1 MLSVTEAR
9 SRIIARLQPVAAET
23 LGLADA
29 AGRILAQ
36 PVHAPHALPPFANSA
51 MDGYA
56 VRAADVAAASSAAPV
71 TLQVI
76 EDIGAGHEPKST
88 LSAGTAARI
97 TTGALLPAG
106 ADAII
111 PVEWTGTDKP
121 QSAQQC
127 PPSIRVAQPAQP
139 RQFIRAAGSDVTAG
153 SPVLQAG
160 VRLSASAVG
169 LLAALGIAHVE
180 VASRVRV
187 AVLST
192 GDELVPLGAALAPGK
207 IRNSNSYTLAAL
219 IHEAGGTPIDLGIVP
234 DSIAAVEHSLAAA
247 VQQGAQLIVSSA
259 GVSMGNLDVVRQT
272 LEKSGRVEFWQ
283 VNMRPGKPVLFGAHN
298 GVPFLGLPGNPVSAI
313 IAFELFARPALL
325 HMSGCGQWER
335 PAVMARMAADIQSDG
350 RETYVRARVELD
362 ERSGELRARTSGGQE
377 SHMLGAMANANAL
390 LIIPAGVK
398 SVRTGDPVKAWL
410 LPN

>member
-1 MLSVTEAR
+1 MLSVAEAR

-23 LGLADA
+23 VDLAAA

-36 PVHAPHALPPFANSA
+36 PVFAPHALPPFANSA

-56 VRAADVAAASSAAPV
+56 VRAADVATASSAAPV
-71 TLQVI
+71 TLRVI
-76 EDIGAGHEPKST
+76 EDIGAGQIPKST
-88 LSAGTAARI
+88 LSAGTGARI
-97 TTGALLPAG
+97 TTGALLPPG
-106 ADAII
+106 ADAVI
-111 PVEWTGTDKP
+111 PVEWTGTDRP
-121 QSAQQC
+121 QSADLC
-127 PPSIRVAQPAQP
+127 PPSIHVAKPVEP
-139 RQFIRAAGSDVTAG
+139 GRFIRAAGSDVPQGSLALPAG
-153 SPVLQAG
+153 Y
-160 VRLSASAVG
+160 RLSAPALG
-169 LLAALGIAHVE
+169 LLAALGIGRVA

-192 GDELVPLGAALAPGK
+192 GNELVPLGAPLSAGK
-207 IRNSNSYTLAAL
+207 IHNSNSYTLAAL
-219 IHEAGGTPIDLGIVP
+219 IQEAGGTPIDLGIVP
-234 DSIAAVEHSLAAA
+234 DSVAAVELSLADA

-272 LEKSGRVEFWQ
+272 LEKSQRVEFWQ

-325 HMSGCGQWER
+325 HMSGCAQWNR
-335 PAVMARMAADIQSDG
+335 PVVMARVDGDMQSDG
-350 RETYVRARVELD
+350 RETYVRVRVELD
-362 ERSGELRARTSGGQE
+362 EHSGELNARTSGGQD

-398 SVRTGDPVKAWL
+398 SVRCGELLRAWL
-410 LPN
+410 LPS

>member
-1 MLSVTEAR
+1 MLSVAEAR

-23 LGLADA
+23 LELAAA

-36 PVHAPHALPPFANSA
+36 PVFAPHALPPFANSA

-56 VRAADVAAASSAAPV
+56 VRAADVAAASSSAPV
-71 TLQVI
+71 TLRVI
-76 EDIGAGHEPKST
+76 EDIGAGQVPNST
-88 LSAGTAARI
+88 LSAGTVARI

-106 ADAII
+106 ADAVI
-111 PVEWTGTDKP
+111 PVEWTGTGLP
-121 QSAQQC
+121 QSAELC
-127 PPSIRVAQPAQP
+127 PPSIRVAQPVEP
-139 RQFIRAAGSDVTAG
+139 GRFIRAAGSDVPQASLALPAG
-153 SPVLQAG
+153 A
-160 VRLSASAVG
+160 RLSASAVG
-169 LLAALGIAHVE
+169 LLAALGIGRVA

-192 GDELVPLGAALAPGK
+192 GNELVPLGAPLTAGK
-207 IRNSNSYTLAAL
+207 IHNSNSYTLAAL
-219 IHEAGGTPIDLGIVP
+219 IQEAGGTAIDLGIVP
-234 DSIAAVEHSLAAA
+234 DSVAAVEHCLADA

-272 LEKSGRVEFWQ
+272 LEKSQRVEFWQ
-283 VNMRPGKPVLFGAHN
+283 VNMRPGKPVLFGAHS

-325 HMSGCGQWER
+325 HMSGCAQWER
-335 PAVMARMAADIQSDG
+335 PAVMARVAADIQSDG

-362 ERSGELRARTSGGQE
+362 ERSGELSVRTSGGQD

-398 SVRTGDPVKAWL
+398 SVRSGELLKALL
-410 LPN
+410 LPS

>member
-1 MLSVTEAR
+1 MLSVAEAR

-23 LGLADA
+23 VDLAVA

-36 PVHAPHALPPFANSA
+36 ALFAPHALPPFANSA

-56 VRAADVAAASSAAPV
+56 VRAADLATASSAAPV
-71 TLQVI
+71 TLRVI
-76 EDIGAGHEPKST
+76 EDIGAGQIPKST
-88 LSAGTAARI
+88 LSAGTVARI

-111 PVEWTGTDKP
+111 PVEWTGTDRP
-121 QSAQQC
+121 QSADLC
-127 PPSIRVAQPAQP
+127 PPNIRVAQGVEPG
-139 RQFIRAAGSDVTAG
+139 RYIRAAGSDVKQGKLALPAG
-153 SPVLQAG
+153 A
-160 VRLSASAVG
+160 RLSGPAVG
-169 LLAALGIAHVE
+169 LLAALGIGRVA

-192 GDELVPLGAALAPGK
+192 GNELVPLGTPLAAGK
-207 IRNSNSYTLAAL
+207 IHNSNSYTLAAL
-219 IHEAGGTPIDLGIVP
+219 IQEAGCTPIDLGIVP
-234 DSIAAVEHSLAAA
+234 DSVDAVELRLEDAL
-247 VQQGAQLIVSSA
+247 QQGAQLIVSSA

-272 LEKSGRVEFWQ
+272 LEKSQRVDFWQ

-325 HMSGCGQWER
+325 HMSGCAQWER
-335 PAVMARMAADIQSDG
+335 PVVMARLAADIQSDG

-362 ERSGELRARTSGGQE
+362 ERSGELSARTSGGQD
-377 SHMLGAMANANAL
+377 SHMLGALANANAL

-398 SVRTGDPVKAWL
+398 SVRGGDLLKAWL
-410 LPN
+410 LPV

>member
-1 MLSVTEAR
+1 M
-9 SRIIARLQPVAAET
+9 
-23 LGLADA
+23 
-29 AGRILAQ
+29 
-36 PVHAPHALPPFANSA
+36 
-51 MDGYA
+51 
-56 VRAADVAAASSAAPV
+56 
-71 TLQVI
+71 
-76 EDIGAGHEPKST
+76 
-88 LSAGTAARI
+88 
-97 TTGALLPAG
+97 
-106 ADAII
+106 
-111 PVEWTGTDKP
+111 
-121 QSAQQC
+121 
-127 PPSIRVAQPAQP
+127 
-139 RQFIRAAGSDVTAG
+139 
-153 SPVLQAG
+153 
-160 VRLSASAVG
+160 
-169 LLAALGIAHVE
+169 
-180 VASRVRV
+180 
-187 AVLST
+187 
-192 GDELVPLGAALAPGK
+192 
-207 IRNSNSYTLAAL
+207 
-219 IHEAGGTPIDLGIVP
+219 P

-325 HMSGCGQWER
+325 HMSGCVQWER